1 MLETRPEFVILL
13 MGANPEPGNNITLK
27 ESYHPVVVAG
37 AGRINGEVA
46 LTDLFE
52 LQTRMARVF
61 LKEFVVCPY
70 LALGMVRQ
78 RIKKGFKSLCAS

>member
-1 MLETRPEFVILL
+1 MR
-13 MGANPEPGNNITLK
+13 AHPEPGDGIVIK
-27 ESYHPVVVAG
+27 ESNHSVMVAS
-37 AGRINGEVA
+37 AGRINGGVA
-46 LTDLFE
+46 LSNLLE

-78 RIKKGFKSLCAS
+78 RIKEGFKSLCAS